1 MRIQISTSFQG
12 VWLDEKQIKIL
23 RLGNKPLDSA
33 TPLAENKTIERV
45 TDGYKCLITKCSS
58 PFDSYHKKLKFT
70 QMCHSG
76 RMVGTP
82 PRKYHATT

>member
-1 MRIQISTSFQG
+1 MHIQISTSFQG
-12 VWLDEKQIKIL
+12 VWFDEKQIKIL

-33 TPLAENKTIERV
+33 IPLAENKTIERV
-45 TDGYKCLITKCSS
+45 THRYKRLITKCSS

-70 QMCHSG
+70 QVCHSG

-82 PRKYHATT
+82 LRKYHATT